1 LEVRINGAKVE
12 TIKSE
17 GTPAIIY
24 GEQIEIIGDRIELKI
39 DVVQNGINNDFT
51 IYFVTSDE
59 REGWEESIELEEAKI
74 SQDAEEKFN
83 LVDPVTMVPI

>member
-1 LEVRINGAKVE
+1 MEVRINGAKVE
-12 TIKSE
+12 TIKRE

-59 REGWEESIELEEAKI
+59 RDGWEESIELEEAKI